1 MTSRCVGVPDDRKRY
16 VWSDVPVTDISLNNK
31 FIHWSILRAGVRRPA
46 DGAVERVK

>member
-1 MTSRCVGVPDDRKRY
+1 MTSRCVDVPDDQKRS
-16 VWSDVPVTDISLNNK
+16 VWCDGPDTDISLNNK